1 MSFFERQDAART
13 SSIRLVALFIAA
25 VVGIVVVV
33 DVVVLVLVHSSPA
46 GNIASFVSIATVF
59 TLLIIGGGSVYKTLS
74 LRAGGSALALS
85 VGAAAV
91 DPTSTDP
98 ALRRFVNIVEEM
110 SLASGVPVPRLFV
123 LQDEAGIN
131 AFAAGYTPADAA
143 ITVTGGALHQLS
155 RAELQG
161 VIGHE
166 FSHILNGDMRLNI
179 RLIGLLNGILL
190 LGLVGLRVLGTG
202 GGRGRD
208 KNAGPILLI
217 ALAMFILGFVGQF
230 FANMIKA
237 GVSRQR
243 EWLADASSVQ
253 FTRDPQGLEGALKKI
268 AGLPTGSKLAN
279 MRNAKEV
286 SHMLFG
292 EGSAK
297 FSSLFAT
304 HPPLMAR
311 ISALD
316 PTFRPDEVR
325 ELARGWANR
334 PPDGLAEDAALG
346 LAPTRPVAGRPA
358 SGAPALPAV
367 GLAAALASG
376 ATRFPVQPAEVSGRV
391 GTASPSDLDRGARL
405 SAQVPPRFRQL
416 ANQGSTAVPLTL
428 AMLLNAEP
436 DVREKQLS
444 IILATLG
451 RETAQATTDLMD
463 DVATL
468 PPLLRL
474 PVVSIAVPLI
484 TARPKDQLA
493 SLINALEQLS
503 RADGTIS
510 VFEYCLTRMVS
521 GYIRDSN
528 DPPGRSKPGKVAV
541 SRVQQAALGVLAV
554 IAAEGNTEPAVAER
568 AFTHAVQ
575 YLLPGTAVPYQPPAQ
590 SWDALDAAWPALDSL
605 DPKHKGRFVEAITV
619 AIRDDGVLGVDE
631 AELLRTSCALL
642 HCPLPSLIA

>member
-1 MSFFERQDAART
+1 MSFFERQHAART
-13 SSIRLVALFIAA
+13 SSLRLVALFIAA

-33 DVVVLVLVHSSPA
+33 DLVVLVLVHKMPA
-46 GNIASFVSIATVF
+46 GTIASLIGVATVF
-59 TLLIIGGGSVYKTLS
+59 TLLIIGGGSVYKTLA

-85 VGAAAV
+85 VGAVAI

-123 LQDEAGIN
+123 LQDEPGIN

-155 RAELQG
+155 RSELQG

-166 FSHILNGDMRLNI
+166 FSHILNGDMRMNI

-217 ALAMFILGFVGQF
+217 ALAMMILGFVGQF

-237 GVSRQR
+237 AVSRQR

-268 AGLPTGSKLAN
+268 AGLPSGSKLAN

-292 EGSAK
+292 EGSARV
-297 FSSLFAT
+297 SSLFAT
-304 HPPLMAR
+304 HPPLLQR

-316 PTFRPDEVR
+316 PTFRPE
-325 ELARGWANR
+325 EIGQLAQSWAGQ
-334 PPDGLAEDAALG
+334 PPNGLAEDAAAG
-346 LAPTRPVAGRPA
+346 LAPTGPPAAGPA
-358 SGAPALPAV
+358 RGATDLPAV
-367 GLAAALASG
+367 GLAGALDSG
-376 ATRFPVQPAEVSGRV
+376 ALQFPVQPADVSGRI
-391 GTASPSDLDRGARL
+391 GTASPSDLARGTRL

-436 DVREKQLS
+436 DVRSKQLG
-444 IILATLG
+444 IIFATLG
-451 RETAQATTDLMD
+451 KETADATTELID

-484 TARPKDQLA
+484 TARPKDRLM
-493 SLINALEQLS
+493 SLIDALDQLS

-510 VFEYCLTRMVS
+510 VFEYCLTRTVS

-528 DPPGRSKPGKVAV
+528 DPPGRSKPGRVAV
-541 SRVQQAALGVLAV
+541 NRVQQAALVVLAV
-554 IAAEGNTEPAVAER
+554 IAAEGNTEPAAAER
-568 AFTHAVQ
+568 AFSHAVQ
-575 YLLPGTAVPYQPPAQ
+575 YLLPGDSVPYQPPAQ
-590 SWDALDAAWPALDSL
+590 SWDALDAAWPALDAL
-605 DPKHKGRFVEAITV
+605 DPKHKERFVEAITV

-631 AELLRTSCALL
+631 AELLRTACGLL
-642 HCPLPSLIA
+642 HCPLPSMIA